1 MGGEELI
8 ESLRKEASEK
18 MREIREEAEKEAERM
33 REDVSLRLE
42 ALQQDEAAGRSSGE
56 EPARVLLDAQNRVR
70 MIRLSSEDRLSGRL
84 YSLAASSLHMLR
96 AQGYGDI
103 FHRLALELPSHVWR
117 NVRVNPEDSGLAK
130 KFFPDAEII
139 ADSNVTGGMEVEAEG
154 GGVRIINTLEKRV
167 ERAWPLML
175 PLLMDDIYRK
185 VTGNGTAPGI

>member
-1 MGGEELI
+1 
-8 ESLRKEASEK
+8 

-33 REDVSLRLE
+33 REDISLRLE
-42 ALQQDEAAGRSSGE
+42 ALQQDKAAGSSSGE

-70 MIRLSSEDRLSGRL
+70 MIRLSSEDRLSSRL

-96 AQGYGDI
+96 IQGYGDI
-103 FHRLALELPSHVWR
+103 FHRLVLELPSHVWR
-117 NVRVNPEDSGLAK
+117 NVRINPEDSGLAQ

-139 ADSNVTGGMEVEAEG
+139 PDSNVTGGMEVEAEG

-175 PLLMDDIYRK
+175 PLLMNDIHRK
-185 VTGNGTAPGI
+185 VTENGTAPGI